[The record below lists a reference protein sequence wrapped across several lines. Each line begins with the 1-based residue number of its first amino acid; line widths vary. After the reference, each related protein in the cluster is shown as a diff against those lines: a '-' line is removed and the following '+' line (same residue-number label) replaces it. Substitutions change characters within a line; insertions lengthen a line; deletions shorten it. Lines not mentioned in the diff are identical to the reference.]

1 MAKDKRMTAVL
12 FDLEDT
18 LIQTPWSDF
27 QHVKEFRRKTREKL
41 ITLGIPSSILEGIE
55 RATLMRNKS
64 YEYAEKNFSRT
75 EKERFHHELEEFLTK
90 YELESA
96 KNSKL
101 FPDAI
106 PTLQELKKLG
116 LKIGLVT
123 NTSVKAVNIV
133 FELHGLGEYF
143 DVIVTREKV
152 KQLKPNPEGVLL
164 AVKMLGVKDFF
175 MVGDLL
181 FDVLAAK
188 NANGTAIFVK
198 RDFQEKDEAPADY
211 IVHSL
216 KEIPT
221 IIKEK
226 LAARK

>member
-1 MAKDKRMTAVL
+1 MVENKRITAVL

-27 QHVKEFRRKTREKL
+27 QRVKKFRRKTREKL
-41 ITLGIPSSILEGIE
+41 IALGIPSRLLEGIE

-75 EKERFHHELEEFLTK
+75 ENERFHRELEEFLSE
-90 YELESA
+90 YEVDSA

-101 FPDAI
+101 FPDTI

-123 NTSVKAVNIV
+123 NTSEKAVNII
-133 FELHGLGEYF
+133 FKLHGLKGYF
-143 DVIVTREKV
+143 DVVITREKV
-152 KQLKPNPEGVLL
+152 KQLKPSPEGILL
-164 AVKMLGVKDFF
+164 AVKTLGVNDFF

-198 RDFQEKDEAPADY
+198 RDFQEKDDPPADY
-211 IVHSL
+211 VVHSL
-216 KEIPT
+216 IEIPA
-221 IIKEK
+221 IVQEK
-226 LAARK
+226 LALRK